1 MLLPIA
7 LAACAGRAATTGA
20 AATAPAEGVQHPV
33 SAARQLVVV
42 TTPGWDSTSGTLRR
56 FVRDD
61 GAGAWR
67 ADGPAVPVV
76 VGRSGLGWGVGYDG
90 AERDGPRKHEGD
102 GRSPAGV
109 FPLDTVFG
117 FAPKAEAGWV
127 RLPYVQLTD
136 GSDCVDD
143 GASAHYNTVV
153 DRSAVPS
160 VDWTSA
166 EHMRTIDQY
175 RLGVIVGYNARP
187 PERGRGS
194 CIFLHI
200 WNGPGS
206 TTSGC
211 TAFDYQQLAALV
223 KWLDPAKHPA
233 LVQLPAAEYERLR
246 GAWGL
251 PALGGAP
258 GA

>member
-1 MLLPIA
+1 MA
-7 LAACAGRAATTGA
+7 LAACAGRTATTGA
-20 AATAPAEGVQHPV
+20 AAAPASAEETHPLA
-33 SAARQLVVV
+33 AARQLVVV
-42 TTPGWDSTSGTLRR
+42 TTPAWDSTSGTLHR
-56 FVRDD
+56 FVRDAAAD
-61 GAGAWR
+61 AWR

-76 VGRSGLGWGVGYDG
+76 VGRSGLGWGIGFDE
-90 AERDGPRKHEGD
+90 AERDGPHKHEGD
-102 GRSPAGV
+102 GRSPAGA

-117 FAPKAEAGWV
+117 FAPKRETDWV

-153 DRSAVPS
+153 DEGAVPR

-223 KWLDPAKHPA
+223 KWLDPAKHPT
-233 LVQLPAAEYERLR
+233 LVQLPAAEYDRLR
-246 GAWGL
+246 AAWGL
-251 PALGGAP
+251 PALGEATGA
-258 GA
+258 